1 MPASKSKSDLAVAKL
16 DSIRSLQALIVAI
29 VIGEGSLICMPFIVG
44 GIVERYELAEGAA
57 GIITSLQ
64 FATMGLASFVILN
77 IVHKIDRRRWLL
89 IAAVFILLG
98 HGLAMLSSNWTL
110 FLIGRVLT
118 GLGEGTALS
127 IGNASA
133 AGTRRPQKT
142 FLILAITMVVTATVV
157 YLFMPP
163 LAEKIGSVAV
173 FYVLTGLVILAM
185 PFLIAMPIHTL
196 SKDKASPAGRIKL
209 WPFPR
214 LLFGIGCLFAGVN
227 ALWAYAERIG
237 FSIGLTMNTIV
248 TAFLATVILSAIGPI
263 LANFTEKRWGY
274 RYPVLAAAFVAGSAN
289 FILATA
295 GFKVTFFAGIIIANV
310 AYLFLMPYYRSLT
323 AFVDPLGRLAVGS
336 VVMQTVGTAL
346 APSMAGA
353 ILLLGGGYAGIG
365 LMSLLLIVGSC
376 FLVWTVAAKAD
387 VARGTLSHQ
396 IK

>member
-1 MPASKSKSDLAVAKL
+1 MPARKSKSKLPLAQV
-16 DSIRSLQALIVAI
+16 DSSRTLQAMIVAI

-57 GIITSLQ
+57 GIVTSLQ
-64 FATMGLASFVILN
+64 FATMGLASILILN

-89 IAAVFILLG
+89 LGAIFILLG
-98 HGLAMLSSNWTL
+98 HGLAVLSSSWIL
-110 FLIGRVLT
+110 FLVGRVIT

-142 FLILAITMVVTATVV
+142 YSILAITMVVTAAVV
-157 YLFMPP
+157 YLFMPL
-163 LAEKIGSVAV
+163 LAKKIGSVAV
-173 FYVLTGLVILAM
+173 FYVLTGLVALAM
-185 PFLIAMPIHTL
+185 PFLFAMPRLAL
-196 SKDKASPAGRIKL
+196 SKDAASQTKTLKL

-214 LLFGIGCLFAGVN
+214 LLVGIGCLFAGINV
-227 ALWAYAERIG
+227 LWAYAERIG
-237 FSIGLTMNTIV
+237 FSIGLTMGTIV
-248 TAFLATVILSAIGPI
+248 SAFLATVILSGIGPV

-274 RYPVLAAAFVAGSAN
+274 RSPILTAAFVAGSAN

-295 GFKVTFFAGIIIANV
+295 GFQVTFLAGIIIANV

-346 APSMAGA
+346 APSMAGT

-365 LMSLLLIVGSC
+365 FLSLLLIVGSC
-376 FLVWTVAAKAD
+376 VLVWTVATKAD
-387 VARGTLSHQ
+387 LVRER
-396 IK
+396 IPV